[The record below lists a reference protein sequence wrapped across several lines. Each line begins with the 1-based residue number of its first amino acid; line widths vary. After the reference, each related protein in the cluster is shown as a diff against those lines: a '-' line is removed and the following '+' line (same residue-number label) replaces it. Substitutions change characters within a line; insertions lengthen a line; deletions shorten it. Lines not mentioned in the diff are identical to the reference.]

1 MITITLKIQIIERD
15 SPKAKVFKPIELD
28 GNTYLNK
35 FARVSNETEILSVA
49 IGSQC
54 LGIVM
59 EEAKYISLYYRTYP
73 NGNIYN
79 IVCN

>member
-1 MITITLKIQIIERD
+1 MITITLMIQIIERD
-15 SPKAKVFKPIELD
+15 SPKAEVFKLIELD

-35 FARVSNETEILSVA
+35 FGRVSNETEILSVA

-59 EEAKYISLYYRTYP
+59 EEAKELSKYYRVLTS
-73 NGNIYN
+73 GKR
-79 IVCN
+79 